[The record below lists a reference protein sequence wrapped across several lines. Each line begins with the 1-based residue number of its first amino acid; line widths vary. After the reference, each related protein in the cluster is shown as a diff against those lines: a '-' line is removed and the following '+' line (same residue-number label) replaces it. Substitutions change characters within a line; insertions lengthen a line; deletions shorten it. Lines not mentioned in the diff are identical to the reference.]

1 MEMKWV
7 KPDIKCYINIHDYLK
22 DLYYFRKNTETGF
35 SYEMWMHELGL
46 KNRSFL
52 RQIIV
57 GRRSVTEETSHV
69 IGARLNLDSVD
80 FEYFQLLVLYSNARS
95 TEKRNFFWGKMRQL
109 ISPRTEPVEIR
120 EVQDFVLETLH
131 PRLQLL
137 LGFKNAPKDVESLA
151 LLLKTSEAELQKA
164 LLKLEEMDLVQK
176 TTAISGIQWQAKT
189 KSFRVPG
196 NVGSEVL
203 LDYHQRSLEDAISA
217 RKLSANERRY
227 RSLILAL
234 TSTEFDEFMKD
245 FEVFVQQSL
254 NKFDNDDFANR
265 KLHQIN
271 FNIHAVSRVFTSAVA
286 EVEA

>member
-7 KPDIKCYINIHDYLK
+7 RPDIKCYINIHDYLK
-22 DLYYFRKNTETGF
+22 DLYYFRKNSEAGF
-35 SYEMWMHELGL
+35 SYEMWMLELGL

-57 GRRSVTEETSHV
+57 GRRSVTEETSRI
-69 IGARLNLDSVD
+69 IGTRLNLDTVD

-109 ISPRTEPVEIR
+109 ISPRIEPLEIR
-120 EVQDFVLETLH
+120 EVQNFVLETLY

-151 LLLKTSEAELQKA
+151 VLLKTSEAELEKA
-164 LLKLEEMDLVQK
+164 LLRLEAMDLVQK
-176 TTAISGIQWQAKT
+176 TSELSGIQWQAKT
-189 KSFRVPG
+189 KSFRVPQ
-196 NVGSEVL
+196 NIGSEVL
-203 LDYHQRSLEDAISA
+203 LDYHQQSLEDAIQA

-234 TSTEFDEFMKD
+234 TSAEFEEFMKD

-254 NKFDNDDFANR
+254 NKFDNDDFAHR
-265 KLHQIN
+265 RLHQVN
-271 FNIHAVSRVFTSAVA
+271 FNIHAVSQVA
-286 EVEA
+286 PTVIAKT